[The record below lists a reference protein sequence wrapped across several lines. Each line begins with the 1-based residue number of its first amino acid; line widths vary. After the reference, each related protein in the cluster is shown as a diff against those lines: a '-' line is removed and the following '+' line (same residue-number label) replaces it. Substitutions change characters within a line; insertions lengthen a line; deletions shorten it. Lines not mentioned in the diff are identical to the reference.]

1 MRHGLVCIRSWL
13 QIQFLFRFPDARALN
28 AICHIYIYIYI
39 QYDYKHGTVGASPA
53 ARVHLLSRGIV
64 CVFLFHFSL
73 HVLDNLFEG

>member
-1 MRHGLVCIRSWL
+1 MTH
-13 QIQFLFRFPDARALN
+13 
-28 AICHIYIYIYI
+28 CHSIGTVVIKHV
-39 QYDYKHGTVGASPA
+39 YKHGTVGASPA